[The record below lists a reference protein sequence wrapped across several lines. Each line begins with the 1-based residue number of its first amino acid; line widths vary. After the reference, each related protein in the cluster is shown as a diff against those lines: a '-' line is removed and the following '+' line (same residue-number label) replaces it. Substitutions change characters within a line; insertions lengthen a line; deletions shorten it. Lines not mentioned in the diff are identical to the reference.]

1 MMSEIAQ
8 KRDIEDDHLVKE
20 FARATGSIER
30 LKELYLMTFADMRA
44 VAPKVYNNWR
54 DMLLSDLYMKAL
66 KILEQGDREAVD
78 PARLLALTKTELRG
92 QLGASADV
100 ERTRLLEDF
109 LERMPDRYFLITPRQ
124 DIPFH
129 FDVMRRLDGNSL
141 VCQHRH
147 FPEREFSEFI
157 VATRDQHGLFSK
169 IAGVLT
175 ANSLNILSARI
186 TTRSDGIVL
195 DTFRISHVAQAAAIA
210 MDEER
215 WERVE
220 RNLIAVLSGAQNIV
234 ELVARA
240 QPASVAARRY
250 VSRVATE
257 VTVDNR
263 TSERFT
269 VIDVFTQDRLGLLFA
284 ITHALSEM
292 GLEIHLA
299 RISTNADQALDVF
312 YVSDAQGR
320 KIDDPKM
327 LRSIETTLLQRLDEK
342 PAPQAQQEPT

>member
-1 MMSEIAQ
+1 MMSEIGQ
-8 KRDIEDDHLVKE
+8 KRDLEDDHLVKE
-20 FARATGSIER
+20 FARAVGSIER

-44 VAPKVYNNWR
+44 VAPKVYNSWR
-54 DMLLSDLYMKAL
+54 NMLLSDLYMKAL

-78 PARLLALTKTELRG
+78 PERLVALTKTELRS
-92 QLGASADV
+92 QLSSADG
-100 ERTRLLEDF
+100 ERAQSLEEF
-109 LERMPDRYFLITPRQ
+109 LEQMPERYFLITPRQ
-124 DIPFH
+124 DIPYH
-129 FDVMRRLDGNSL
+129 FELMRRLDGNSL
-141 VCQHRH
+141 VCQPRH
-147 FPEREFSEFI
+147 FPDREFSEFI

-175 ANSLNILSARI
+175 ANNLNILSARI
-186 TTRSDGIVL
+186 TTRPDGIVL
-195 DTFRISHVAQAAAIA
+195 DSFRISHAAEGAAIA
-210 MDEER
+210 MDDER

-220 RNLIAVLSGAQNIV
+220 RNLLAVLNGAQNIV
-234 ELVARA
+234 DLVARSR
-240 QPASVAARRY
+240 PASVAARRY

-269 VIDVFTQDRLGLLFA
+269 VIDVFTQDRLGLLFS

-320 KIDDPKM
+320 KIDDPKT
-327 LRSIETTLLQRLDEK
+327 LRQIETTLLDRLDEK
-342 PAPQAQQEPT
+342 PAQTATQERN